1 MLPNYTIDE
10 FKGIIALSMN
20 RFDASDNFVAYE
32 RTYVN
37 TYVNLLLGGKVYNE
51 IKTTDKLKW
60 TALFE
65 EGSYINGYYVGFST
79 VLKYLIYFHIVRDDF
94 TMSDVGA
101 VINHNEN
108 SKKVSQYG
116 IAKDR
121 YNKAVVYLSEVYK
134 YIDASVFEYTATTT
148 DLGSGTFL
156 IEIDAPTRTFL
167 EDGEFIEVDKVLY
180 PIRNHTVGV
189 GVETFEVDVNATS
202 FKYTPYMN
210 VIKNQLD
217 VIVL

>member
-1 MLPNYTIDE
+1 MLPTYTIED
-10 FKGIIALSMN
+10 FKGVIALSMN
-20 RFDASDNFVAYE
+20 RFDANENFTSYE
-32 RTYVN
+32 N
-37 TYVNLLLGGKVYNE
+37 TYVNLYVNTLLGGAVYNE
-51 IKTTDKLKW
+51 IKNTDKLKW
-60 TALFE
+60 NALFDG
-65 EGSYINGYYVGFST
+65 GSYEKGYFVGFST

-101 VINHNEN
+101 VINNNEN

-121 YNKAVVYLSEVYK
+121 YNKAVVYLRDVYK
-134 YIDASVFEYTATTT
+134 YIDDSVFEYTATTT
-148 DLGSGTFL
+148 DLGGGTFL
-156 IEIDAPTRTFL
+156 IEIITPTRTFL
-167 EDGEFIEVDKVLY
+167 EDDEKIEVDEVLY

-210 VIKNQLD
+210 VVQNQLD